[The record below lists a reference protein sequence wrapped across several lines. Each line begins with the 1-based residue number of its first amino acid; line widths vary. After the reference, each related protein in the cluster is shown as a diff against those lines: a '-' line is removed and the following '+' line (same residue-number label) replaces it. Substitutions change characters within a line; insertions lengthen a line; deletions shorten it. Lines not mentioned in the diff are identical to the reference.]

1 MNVFRYLA
9 LALLLPSVSPAATDA
24 PPVIRTVRELA
35 EARKPAHVGTRFSVE
50 CTVIFHSLDWSL
62 PMLTVLDGS
71 GTCWIRNRSRI
82 GTETL
87 RFGDFIRVSGVI
99 GKDDVPNS
107 SWIIAYCTDLSV
119 LARNRPPAIEDITA
133 KEFLNRTPS
142 YQVVRISGTLI
153 DATVEDIHNAW
164 VTLILDCDGDKIY
177 AAIERHG
184 NESLDF
190 RRLFGAKV
198 SIVGYQ
204 SPAESNLR
212 QTVKNVLVIDSKE
225 MISVLEPPPRDDPF
239 DVGDIK
245 DFDFLIRD
253 NLRDSIR
260 RGAVGE
266 VLAVWGGSTLLL
278 RTDSGKLV
286 KGELARNRP
295 PACGE
300 RIRLVGFPE
309 TDLYIPI
316 LIRADWRHEDGERQK
331 ADWVRSVT
339 PRKLQSDRSDGQL
352 YDFNYNGK
360 PVRLTGT
367 VRGLPVPGGDG
378 LVYLESDGLI
388 VTVDASSAP
397 DALAG
402 LATGFTVEATG
413 VCVMDAEKM
422 TFNRVFPRINGYR
435 IVLRSPDDVRIVARP
450 PWWTPKRLLAVL
462 AAFAALIVAFV
473 IWNLVLRRA
482 VNRRGKE
489 LEAEITARVG
499 SELKVYERTRLAVEL
514 HDSITQNLTG
524 ATMEIRTADILA
536 DSDPAAMHRY
546 LSLAGKT
553 LDSCREDLRN
563 CIWDL
568 RNLALDEIRADEA
581 IRRTLAPH
589 LGDATLAVR
598 FAVPRER
605 LTDNTAHTIL
615 RIIRELVLNA
625 IRHGGAT
632 RIQIAGSIEDDR
644 LLFSVKD
651 NGRGF
656 DPAAAPGMDEGHF
669 GLQGIR
675 DRVKTFDGTVEIA
688 SAAGKGTKVTVA
700 LRLPLSSEK
709 ENGT

>member
-1 MNVFRYLA
+1 MHSFRYLA
-9 LALLLPSVSPAATDA
+9 LALLLPLVSPAATDA
-24 PPVIRTVRELA
+24 PPVARSIADIYRLRRTEPRR
-35 EARKPAHVGTRFSVE
+35 ARTGFDLD
-50 CTVIFHSLDWSL
+50 CWVIFHVHETNGALE
-62 PMLTVLDGS
+62 TFDG
-71 GTCWIRNRSRI
+71 TETRQIENRSP
-82 GTETL
+82 TSSKTL
-87 RFGDFIRVSGVI
+87 RFGDWIHVSGTDANGVTTCTNLTLLARDRPPPI
-99 GKDDVPNS
+99 SDASVGQLLARRPDIRPVRLSGTIVDAEVDDVRS
-107 SWIIAYCTDLSV
+107 RWA
-119 LARNRPPAIEDITA
+119 
-133 KEFLNRTPS
+133 
-142 YQVVRISGTLI
+142 
-153 DATVEDIHNAW
+153 
-164 VTLILDCDGDKIY
+164 TLILEDRGAKIHVVV
-177 AAIERHG
+177 A
-184 NESLDF
+184 
-190 RRLFGAKV
+190 RRDDEPFNFNRFLGAKV
-198 SIVGYQ
+198 SVVGYH
-204 SPAESNLR
+204 SPASNNLR
-212 QTVKNVLVIDSKE
+212 QTVKNVLVIDSID
-225 MISVLEPPPRDDPF
+225 MITALEPPPNADPF
-239 DVGDIK
+239 AVDSVET
-245 DFDFLIRD
+245 FNFLIHDTRRAS
-253 NLRDSIR
+253 LRQ
-260 RGAVGE
+260 GAVGE
-266 VLAVWGGSTLLL
+266 VLAVWGGNTLLL

-300 RIRLVGFPE
+300 RIKLVGFPE

-331 ADWVRSVT
+331 ADWVRPIT
-339 PRKLQSDRSDGQL
+339 PRKLQSGRSDGQL

-360 PVRLTGT
+360 PVRLTGV

-388 VTVDASSAP
+388 ATVDASSAP

-402 LATGFTVEATG
+402 LAVGFIVEATG

-450 PWWTPKRLLAVL
+450 PWWTPGRLLAAL
-462 AAFAALIVAFV
+462 GLLAALIVGFV

-482 VNRRGKE
+482 VNRRGRE

-514 HDSITQNLTG
+514 HDSIAQNLTG

-656 DPAAAPGMDEGHF
+656 DPAAAPGMGEGHF

-700 LRLPLSSEK
+700 LRLPPSSEK